1 MAIGERIGFFRKK
14 RGMTQKY
21 LGQKIGFPER
31 SADVRMAQYEVGS
44 RKPKEDVTS
53 ALAEALDVSP
63 RALNV
68 PDIDSLLG
76 VAHTLFALEDIYG
89 LAIAKEDGSY
99 CLEPNIFKSPRASEI
114 QTFMKAWY
122 EMEAKRKTGEIT
134 QEEYDRWR
142 YHYPQYDTSGQWK
155 KVAPSQKLSDWLV
168 VELRKNEDK

>member
-44 RKPKEDVTS
+44 RKPKEDVTN

-68 PDIDSLLG
+68 PDIDS
-76 VAHTLFALEDIYG
+76 
-89 LAIAKEDGSY
+89 
-99 CLEPNIFKSPRASEI
+99 RARS
-114 QTFMKAWY
+114 
-122 EMEAKRKTGEIT
+122 R
-134 QEEYDRWR
+134 
-142 YHYPQYDTSGQWK
+142 
-155 KVAPSQKLSDWLV
+155 
-168 VELRKNEDK
+168 RKNTTAGVITIRSTILLVSGRKSHHRRS

>member
-44 RKPKEDVTS
+44 RKPKEDVTN

-68 PDIDSLLG
+68 PDMI
-76 VAHTLFALEDIYG
+76 HCWALHIRF
-89 LAIAKEDGSY
+89 LH
-99 CLEPNIFKSPRASEI
+99 LR
-114 QTFMKAWY
+114 TFMGWRLPKK
-122 EMEAKRKTGEIT
+122 M
-134 QEEYDRWR
+134 DRTALNR
-142 YHYPQYDTSGQWK
+142 TFS
-155 KVAPSQKLSDWLV
+155 KVQGRARFRPL
-168 VELRKNEDK
+168 